1 MAKRTIRRRVRK
13 SKTIRKVM
21 RGCNGRI
28 LNKDMKPLHKSM
40 DKAMKKLHKSMRR
53 RGRSRAKVGGAA
65 AGTIEA
71 AQYPGA
77 PPEANENLASGT
89 TAFLQAQ
96 QMARNSPPVAP
107 VKIVNTNMAP
117 LPQQGGAR
125 TRRHHRRRLRY
136 KKSMARKSRRA

>member
-1 MAKRTIRRRVRK
+1 MAKRTIRRRMRK

-71 AQYPGA
+71 AQYAGA
-77 PPEANENLASGT
+77 SPQANQNLAGGT
-89 TAFLQAQ
+89 SALLEAKQAAGNIPLAAPATRAPN
-96 QMARNSPPVAP
+96 MVPP
-107 VKIVNTNMAP
+107 
-117 LPQQGGAR
+117 PQQGGAR

>member
-21 RGCNGRI
+21 RGCNGR
-28 LNKDMKPLHKSM
+28 
-40 DKAMKKLHKSMRR
+40 

-65 AGTIEA
+65 AGKIEA
-71 AQYPGA
+71 AQYAGA
-77 PPEANENLASGT
+77 PPQANENLAGGT
-89 TAFLQAQ
+89 AAFLEAQ
-96 QMARNSPPVAP
+96 QMAGNSPPAAP
-107 VKIVNTNMAP
+107 QITASNMVGMK
-117 LPQQGGAR
+117 GGAR

>member
-53 RGRSRAKVGGAA
+53 HGRSRAKVGGAA
-65 AGTIEA
+65 AGKIEA
-71 AQYPGA
+71 AQYAGA
-77 PPEANENLASGT
+77 SPEANQNLAGGT
-89 TAFLQAQ
+89 ATLLEAQ
-96 QMARNSPPVAP
+96 QQAGNSPPAAP
-107 VKIVNTNMAP
+107 ALARSNMVGMK
-117 LPQQGGAR
+117 GGAR
-125 TRRHHRRRLRY
+125 TRHHKRRLRY